1 MNFSKIPEKLLEF
14 VREESKKAGYELV
27 DVIAKG
33 SRTFFIEIVLDKKG
47 GITLREC
54 IDFNKKIASWV
65 NLEDVFTSKVTLDVS
80 SPGLDRELKSE
91 SSFLWGKDKFVELR
105 AREAAGGKHII
116 SGKLIE
122 RNSSG
127 DILLEMPDGKE
138 FCVDCKDVIKV
149 KLKAEYKKC

>member
-65 NLEDVFTSKVTLDVS
+65 NLEDVFTSKVALDVC

-91 SSFLWGKDKFVELR
+91 SSFLWGKDKYVEVR
-105 AREAAGGKHII
+105 GREAAGGKHIV

-127 DILLEMPDGKE
+127 DVFLEMPDGKAVCIDSE
-138 FCVDCKDVIKV
+138 NVIKV
-149 KLKAEYKKC
+149 KLKVESNR